1 MVYILKNLKK
11 EDNASVQPQSLKS
24 VKMTPGKYNY
34 NVQYTH
40 ILFIFLCTRSGNYT
54 TRLTFLCSKLA
65 QLIRFWML
73 D

>member
-1 MVYILKNLKK
+1 M
-11 EDNASVQPQSLKS
+11 
-24 VKMTPGKYNY
+24 YNTHT
-34 NVQYTH
+34 YTYFIY

-65 QLIRFWML
+65 KLIRFLML